1 MTGFIGGNSE
11 RSDCMDR
18 SGRGR
23 GVTQCR
29 SGRVA
34 EVTAMNAVKGHK
46 KKHHEKKVN

>member
-29 SGRVA
+29 SGRG
-34 EVTAMNAVKGHK
+34 EGMTAVNEMIG
-46 KKHHEKKVN
+46 HEKKVN